1 MEGLSTDIYKSVS
14 DLRNLKNIWIYLK
27 KIYLQV
33 GQGVIYAIF
42 KKLFNHLTINKQ
54 KGFEKSIN
62 TRMAELTTLVRRLRQ
77 AVTNNRDIWE
87 DIQIVLFLE
96 GLPADYNNIKT
107 VITTA
112 AKERTIYEIQNIII
126 IIKNRFKTDRET
138 EVESNLII
146 II

>member
-14 DLRNLKNIWIYLK
+14 DLRDPKSIWIRLEE
-27 KIYLQV
+27 ICSQV
-33 GQGVIYAIF
+33 GQGVIYATL
-42 KKLFNHLTINKQ
+42 KELFNHPTISKQ

-96 GLPADYNNIKT
+96 GLPADYDSVKT

-112 AKERTIYEIQNIII
+112 ARERTIH
-126 IIKNRFKTDRET
+126 
-138 EVESNLII
+138 EV
-146 II
+146 